1 MTNLRKLEFFQIA
14 CFLAVAVYILA
25 TALEAPD
32 TAPAKDPD
40 VHTLSGPVAV
50 PGAIE
55 SWEMVS
61 TPEGEP
67 EMMTIT
73 VENGTGERTI
83 KIQRDMILWIDG
95 VPVQILNALC
105 EEVTPQ

>member
-1 MTNLRKLEFFQIA
+1 
-14 CFLAVAVYILA
+14 VAVYILA

>member
-40 VHTLSGPVAV
+40 VHTLSGPVRFL
-50 PGAIE
+50 G
-55 SWEMVS
+55 
-61 TPEGEP
+61 
-67 EMMTIT
+67 
-73 VENGTGERTI
+73 
-83 KIQRDMILWIDG
+83 Q
-95 VPVQILNALC
+95 
-105 EEVTPQ
+105 